1 MRQDLTQLVIIS
13 DRSGS
18 MSSSQEES
26 QNAIN
31 HLIDE
36 QKKEE
41 GECQLTFVEFDDSYG
56 VVYDAG
62 IKDAPQYFLMPRGMT
77 ALYDAVGRTINMVGE
92 KLRNLP
98 EADRPA
104 LVQVV
109 ISTDGLDNRSRE
121 FSKSRVAQ
129 MIKRQRDEFS
139 WQFVFIGVEI
149 DAESIAVDLN
159 ININNA
165 VKIKRSKSRDAYAAT
180 SNKMALGRR
189 AVSAGLNA
197 VDAEQLL
204 AYSKVEK
211 EELDSD

>member
-41 GECQLTFVEFDDSYG
+41 GECQLTFVEFDDSYD

-129 MIKRQRDEFS
+129 MIKRQRNEFS

-165 VKIKRSKSRDAYAAT
+165 VKI
-180 SNKMALGRR
+180 N
-189 AVSAGLNA
+189 
-197 VDAEQLL
+197 
-204 AYSKVEK
+204 
-211 EELDSD
+211 ELDFNPPISAY